1 MTFAF
6 PENEKD
12 TAAALRAAEPQ
23 APKHI
28 KALLIQAANELEDF
42 ERVATDAVREL
53 TEAADLRI
61 GMMDSQSRADDVT
74 KQIRT
79 TLTSI
84 ASRFRALLEKGESDG
99 RRT

>member
-1 MTFAF
+1 MTFEF
-6 PENEKD
+6 PEPSKD
-12 TAAALRAAEPQ
+12 TGAALRAAAPQ
-23 APKHI
+23 APKQM
-28 KALLIQAANELEDF
+28 KALLIRAANELEDF

-53 TEAADLRI
+53 TEAAALKI

-74 KQIRT
+74 RQIRT

-84 ASRFRALLEKGESDG
+84 AGRFRALIEKGESDV